1 MGAPDML
8 GPDIVGMD
16 MEGRDIGGPD
26 TGGPGIR
33 GTDDIDMGGRGIGA
47 WFERAEGPEMRGLEM
62 VPRGRGTVDIGAADM
77 AAWLDICWLDMEG
90 GPGMVGMVGPGGGVC
105 CALTALETSSS
116 HLSASEGVR
125 LCPLCIC
132 IAAETGGGEW
142 SGGSGCT
149 QDEVAAGVK
158 LKI

>member
-33 GTDDIDMGGRGIGA
+33 GKDDMDMGVRGIGA
-47 WFERAEGPEMRGLEM
+47 WEGMSGLEAQM
-62 VPRGRGTVDIGAADM
+62 GMWTVETVAD
-77 AAWLDICWLDMEG
+77 WLDICWLDIEG
-90 GPGMVGMVGPGGGVC
+90 GPGMVGMVGPEGGVC
-105 CALTALETSSS
+105 WALTALETSSS

-132 IAAETGGGEW
+132 ITAETGGGEW
-142 SGGSGCT
+142 SGDSGGT
-149 QDEVAAGVK
+149 QDEVTGGVRVK
-158 LKI
+158 M